1 MYNPHP
7 IHLGMP
13 VLISLLFLWK
23 FYFFNF
29 ISFFF
34 LYFYLWCLWNW
45 KKLAE
50 DLSIT
55 RIAGLTWSEWNA
67 RLAMP
72 LVTSLREGKHP
83 LLFPTDLTIEKQ
95 SNCSS
100 NKSTLHEQSTSSS
113 PDRKSPGFYSP
124 NNTAN
129 CISSN
134 ALTST
139 PANSGGKLTL
149 SSSSNTNNNS
159 INSKQQLHCSSGSN
173 NSNNNNSKVNNNY
186 SLVKSELKSS
196 LDGTCS
202 DTELDNAGTF
212 VDSKNGLCNI
222 SLLSSLSAMSTFMN
236 SAAGGSSAHSLGL
249 GSGSASALGVN
260 SMSNSGHPCPDCGRL
275 YKLKSSLRNHQK
287 WECGKEPQFKCPFC
301 VYRAKQK
308 MHIGRHMERMH
319 KEKFMKFDEKI
330 FAAAAEEAGVHL
342 PPFLN

>member
-1 MYNPHP
+1 
-7 IHLGMP
+7 
-13 VLISLLFLWK
+13 
-23 FYFFNF
+23 
-29 ISFFF
+29 
-34 LYFYLWCLWNW
+34 
-45 KKLAE
+45 
-50 DLSIT
+50 
-55 RIAGLTWSEWNA
+55 
-67 RLAMP
+67 MP

-124 NNTAN
+124 NNSAN

-134 ALTST
+134 AITST
-139 PANSGGKLTL
+139 PANNGGKS
-149 SSSSNTNNNS
+149 SSSSNTNSNH
-159 INSKQQLHCSSGSN
+159 KQQQQINCSSGSN

-186 SLVKSELKSS
+186 SLKTELKSS

-202 DTELDNAGTF
+202 DNELDNAGTF
-212 VDSKNGLCNI
+212 VDSKNASGLCNI
-222 SLLSSLSAMSTFMN
+222 SLLSSLSAMSTFMS

-249 GSGSASALGVN
+249 GSGNASALGGGN
-260 SMSNSGHPCPDCGRL
+260 LMSGGAGHPCPDCGRL

>member
-1 MYNPHP
+1 M
-7 IHLGMP
+7 
-13 VLISLLFLWK
+13 
-23 FYFFNF
+23 
-29 ISFFF
+29 
-34 LYFYLWCLWNW
+34 
-45 KKLAE
+45 
-50 DLSIT
+50 
-55 RIAGLTWSEWNA
+55 TWSEWNA

-95 SNCSS
+95 SNCNS

-129 CISSN
+129 CIPSN
-134 ALTST
+134 VLTST
-139 PANSGGKLTL
+139 PANSGGKL
-149 SSSSNTNNNS
+149 SNTNNNCISNKQQSSS
-159 INSKQQLHCSSGSN
+159 INCGSGGSSGGN
-173 NSNNNNSKVNNNY
+173 NSSNNNNSKVNNNY
-186 SLVKSELKSS
+186 SIKCELKSS

-202 DTELDNAGTF
+202 DNELENAGTF
-212 VDSKNGLCNI
+212 VDSKSGLCNI
-222 SLLSSLSAMSTFMN
+222 SLLSSLSAMSTFMS
-236 SAAGGSSAHSLGL
+236 SAAGGSSTHGLGL
-249 GSGSASALGVN
+249 GSGNATSLGIN
-260 SMSNSGHPCPDCGRL
+260 SMSSGGGHPCPDCGRL